1 LSLQAAFINR
11 NNGSMEVESTTPPL
25 LLLLPHVKEETGSIR
40 RSKQRTR
47 PILHCSQPAANRI
60 LGTFGEAGAA
70 AEYSANHS
78 AG

>member
-11 NNGSMEVESTTPPL
+11 NNGSMEVESTTPP

-78 AG
+78 PG